1 VGVEVVVPQVAP
13 TVVQLVKA
21 VKAVNMVAE
30 EAVEFIIM
38 VAVLET
44 NFFVAEKAVVAQ

>member
-1 VGVEVVVPQVAP
+1 MA
-13 TVVQLVKA
+13 KA
-21 VKAVNMVAE
+21 VKAVNMVV
-30 EAVEFIIM
+30 AVAAEFIIM